1 MNTMDDEHDT
11 NHMFCLI
18 KDVIAKINKIREKQN
33 ENKTIVLLFGPEG
46 AGKSSLINALSQ
58 NRKLMIVKGIGNR
71 AIVDGE
77 GVNNGYRHDLNVEII
92 SDDSDLIFCEIPDF
106 TETATFQ
113 EFVSGFALDS
123 LLSANKFKI
132 LLVFTEGY
140 FSCPLQSLR
149 HYINVLADIFHN
161 RDQLKSGIGLV
172 VTHSDPDM
180 RGEDYAYIIHDEYKE
195 FDELSFFFKDEQN
208 VFTLPRPSKRDIG
221 KEYVFDDHDKIISFL
236 KENPI
241 VSSRHII
248 LLSQESEL
256 GLKKLI
262 ANLEV
267 KYSNAVKNVIE
278 KINHQI
284 MNED

>member
-1 MNTMDDEHDT
+1 MDDEHEMNSFNNSFNKMNTMDDEHDT

-33 ENKTIVLLFGPEG
+33 ENKTIVLLFGLEG

-77 GVNNGYRHDLNVEII
+77 GVNHCRHDMNVEII
-92 SDDSDLIFCEIPDF
+92 SDDSDLIFCEIPDI
-106 TETATFQ
+106 TETITFQ

-132 LLVFTEGY
+132 LLVF
-140 FSCPLQSLR
+140 SCCLRSLCD
-149 HYINVLADIFHN
+149 YIKVVTKIFHN

-172 VTHSDPDM
+172 VTHGDPDLI
-180 RGEDYAYIIHDEYKE
+180 GEDWADIIKDEYEK
-195 FDELSFFFKDEQN
+195 FDELSFFFKDVQN
-208 VFTLPRPSKRDIG
+208 VFTFPKPSKREIG

-256 GLKKLI
+256 GLKKL
-262 ANLEV
+262 
-267 KYSNAVKNVIE
+267 K
-278 KINHQI
+278 
-284 MNED
+284 